1 MAKGTVIPCE
11 YPYIHAPS
19 GPRGGCAT
27 CAVERK
33 KEDSR
38 VRYLTA
44 GRGIYQS
51 RKEEMRA
58 DYFLAT
64 YGLSMGAWEELLNT
78 QGWLCALCG
87 RDLSTCTRRGIHVDH
102 DHATGAIRGVL
113 CTGCNTGL
121 GALGDNVEGLRRA
134 LAYLEG

>member
-1 MAKGTVIPCE
+1 MARGSVSPCAF
-11 YPYIHAPS
+11 PYVHAPV

-33 KEDSR
+33 SEDSR
-38 VRYLTA
+38 VRYLTV
-44 GRGIYQS
+44 GRGVYRS

-58 DYFLAT
+58 DYFLTT
-64 YGLSMGAWEELLNT
+64 YGLTMEAWQELLDA
-78 QGWLCALCG
+78 QDWRCALCE
-87 RDLSTCTRRGIHVDH
+87 RDLSVCTLRGIHVDH

-113 CTGCNTGL
+113 CTRCNTGL